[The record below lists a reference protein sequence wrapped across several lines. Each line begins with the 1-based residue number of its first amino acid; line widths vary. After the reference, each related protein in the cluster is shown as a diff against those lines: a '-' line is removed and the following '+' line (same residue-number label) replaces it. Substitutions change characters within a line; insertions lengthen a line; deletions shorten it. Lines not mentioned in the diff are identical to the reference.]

1 MFLVLATLSALAGP
15 GDYTVDASDSMVYA
29 LVWRD
34 GAASALAHD
43 HAVRARNLSG
53 AVHWEEAGPR
63 SAQITIETRGL
74 SPDEDE
80 VRALAGLE
88 GSLKSSQRD
97 SILSSILD
105 EDQLWASKF
114 PSIVF
119 ETTSIEPRGG
129 EWLARGSFTLRGV
142 SRTLEA
148 PVTVVPDGDG
158 LRVKGRFSLTQSHF
172 GYAPYSA
179 AFGAL
184 RVKDQVDVVLDLALD
199 PVE

>member
-1 MFLVLATLSALAGP
+1 MLLVLATLSALAGP

-34 GAASALAHD
+34 GAAAALAHD
-43 HAVRARNLSG
+43 HAVRARDLSG
-53 AVHWEEAGPR
+53 TVHWEEAGRR
-63 SAQITIETRGL
+63 SAKITVETSGL

-105 EDQLWASKF
+105 EDQLWAKSF

-129 EWLARGSFTLRGV
+129 EWLAKGRFTLRGA